1 MTQQIIRD
9 GRNSYLRVPAKPDA
23 VPSYQLRILSFNQPD
38 QLLGMRFVNNGPD
51 SYYEYNV
58 SGLVSLK
65 DAGTPELL
73 FDYMHGIVLALEKLA
88 DTLGEYML
96 DAGGV
101 CLDPASVFLQT
112 ETGRVCF
119 CYRPDGTE
127 PVGTALQKL
136 MEFFMKELSPVR
148 EEEVLLLY
156 GLFQKSREPN
166 VTLKTLA
173 GYWRGIERENAE
185 RRPTGRGSGEFRDG
199 ESANGAR
206 GLAAFSDEDFLSEE
220 EDLAV
225 YEELG
230 LRKSRQGSS
239 LFEDWREKQRAG
251 SGRNDL
257 RDETKEPWGAREDRQ
272 STRQAPHSPWD
283 DSPGSG
289 MPDSERPQQ
298 IRQKEEKT
306 GAKLS
311 RKMKE
316 HSFELGIGAIVAA
329 GIIVFLFM

>member
-1 MTQQIIRD
+1 
-9 GRNSYLRVPAKPDA
+9 
-23 VPSYQLRILSFNQPD
+23 
-38 QLLGMRFVNNGPD
+38 
-51 SYYEYNV
+51 
-58 SGLVSLK
+58 
-65 DAGTPELL
+65 
-73 FDYMHGIVLALEKLA
+73 
-88 DTLGEYML
+88 
-96 DAGGV
+96 
-101 CLDPASVFLQT
+101 
-112 ETGRVCF
+112 
-119 CYRPDGTE
+119 
-127 PVGTALQKL
+127 
-136 MEFFMKELSPVR
+136 
-148 EEEVLLLY
+148 
-156 GLFQKSREPN
+156 
-166 VTLKTLA
+166 
-173 GYWRGIERENAE
+173 
-185 RRPTGRGSGEFRDG
+185 G